1 MQSARSDDTF
11 APLEALEQL
20 ESLIEGARVRPVII
34 FKHSPTCGTS
44 AQAFD
49 ELESF
54 LHEDARVA
62 VHLVD
67 VLRHRQ
73 LSQAIAARF
82 GVRHESPQV
91 LLVLDGQVRWHAS
104 HWRVTA
110 EAIRRALEDIKA

>member
-1 MQSARSDDTF
+1 MF
-11 APLEALEQL
+11 APLETPERL
-20 ESLIEGARVRPVII
+20 ESLVEESRVRPVII

-54 LHEDARVA
+54 LQDVDGGADVQ
-62 VHLVD
+62 LVD
-67 VLRHRQ
+67 VLASRP

-91 LLVLDGQVRWHAS
+91 LLLVDGRVRWHAS

-110 EAIRRALEDIKA
+110 AAVRLALNDVRH